1 MLKETILELKEQR
14 KQIEEQKKESG
25 KLQSKLDTLIESYEQ
40 KVGELKTLLKNTVS
54 IYTWL
59 KIDLG

>member
-54 IYTWL
+54 IYT
-59 KIDLG
+59 